1 MTSTMFILML
11 QFVISTK
18 AGLVNYVQ
26 GTANVKPTQSVAT
39 GVPITT
45 GPEGFA
51 EILLNPGSFLRL
63 GANSEVILDS
73 IELTDVSLRM
83 IAGTAVI
90 EAGGFTKETPLKIRT
105 GDMHVLIIKDGVYVI
120 EPGQVKVAEGQIQ
133 MDGEKKTYKKGWVVS
148 STGALKFSK
157 TNVLEVEM
165 WSRNRS
171 NLIAASNAN
180 ISNTIRRQP
189 SLASSFNN
197 VWLWDPSFG
206 GFTFI
211 PGYRFRSPYGFYYR
225 SVYENYY
232 GSGYGG
238 GSNASNSGG
247 GGGFSGGGGG
257 ASGGSSGGGSSAG
270 GGGGV
275 SISSPAAV
283 SSQAP
288 SVSRSPDPPAASRG
302 QRSQP

>member
-1 MTSTMFILML
+1 MTSTIFMLML

-39 GVPITT
+39 GVPIKT

-63 GANSEVILDS
+63 GQNSEAILDNA
-73 IELTDVSLRM
+73 ELTNVSLRV

-90 EAGGFTKETPLKIRT
+90 EAGGFTKETPLKIRA
-105 GDMHVLIIKDGVYVI
+105 GDLHVLIIKDGVYVV
-120 EPGQVKVAEGQIQ
+120 EPGQVKIAEGQVQI
-133 MDGEKKTYKKGWVVS
+133 DGEQKTYKKGWVVS
-148 STGALKFSK
+148 KTGALKFSK
-157 TNVLEVEM
+157 TSPLEVEM

-171 NLIAASNAN
+171 NLIAVSNAN

-189 SLASSFNN
+189 SLASSFHN

-211 PGYRFRSPYGFYYR
+211 PGYRYRSPYGYRYQSVEETYYIG
-225 SVYENYY
+225 
-232 GSGYGG
+232 GSGRSG
-238 GSNASNSGG
+238 GSSISNSGG
-247 GGGFSGGGGG
+247 GSGGGFSAGSS
-257 ASGGSSGGGSSAG
+257 AGSSGGGGSA
-270 GGGGV
+270 GGGV

-288 SVSRSPDPPAASRG
+288 SVSRSVDPPAASPG
-302 QRSQP
+302 QKSQP

>member
-1 MTSTMFILML
+1 MTTLLLALMM
-11 QFVISTK
+11 QYVVSTK

-26 GTANVKPTQSVAT
+26 GTANVKATQGVAT
-39 GVPITT
+39 GVPIKT

-63 GANSEVILDS
+63 GENSEAILDS
-73 IELTDVSLRM
+73 AELTNVSVRV

-90 EAGGFTKETPLKIRT
+90 EAAGFTKETPLKIT
-105 GDMHVLIIKDGVYVI
+105 AGDLRVLVIKDGIYVV
-120 EPGQVKVAEGQIQ
+120 EPGQVKVADGQIQ
-133 MDGEKKTYKKGWVVS
+133 MEGDRKTYKKGWVVS
-148 STGALKFSK
+148 NTGALKFSK
-157 TNVLEVEM
+157 TNILEVET

-171 NLIAASNAN
+171 NLIAVANVN

-189 SLASSFNN
+189 SLASSFHN

-211 PGYRFRSPYGFYYR
+211 PGYRYRSPYGYHYR
-225 SVYENYY
+225 SVQEIYY
-232 GSGYGG
+232 TGGYG

-247 GGGFSGGGGG
+247 SGGGFSGGGGG
-257 ASGGSSGGGSSAG
+257 SSNSGSSSS
-270 GGGGV
+270 GGGV

-283 SSQAP
+283 GAQAP
-288 SVSRSPDPPAASRG
+288 SVSRSPDPPAARSG
-302 QRSQP
+302 QRAQP